1 MCRGRLLSEG
11 RSQPGGERPKEGD
24 GDVYPSCMLSLLF
37 AGADC
42 LAKGARNLEENDP
55 KKAMVMV
62 EEALNVYTSEGKG
75 MQALDIYR

>member
-1 MCRGRLLSEG
+1 
-11 RSQPGGERPKEGD
+11 
-24 GDVYPSCMLSLLF
+24 
-37 AGADC
+37 
-42 LAKGARNLEENDP
+42 LEENDP

>member
-1 MCRGRLLSEG
+1 
-11 RSQPGGERPKEGD
+11 
-24 GDVYPSCMLSLLF
+24 MLSLLF